1 MQSNMVKHIQTIAR
15 PCILI
20 VEDDEGLAPLI
31 VRHLSESGFVPE
43 WVKSAEEAEVS
54 LLANPKIDAVVLDVM
69 LPGEDGMSFCR
80 RIRKSFSLP
89 IIMVTARGETSDRIL
104 GLDLGADDY
113 LPKPFSLWELEARIK
128 ALLRLCGRLKEAA
141 DEPNIRMLGDLE
153 IDLSS
158 RAVRVAGNAMNL
170 TRSEFDILVR
180 LTENPGR
187 VLSREQL
194 LHSVRGGETEAF
206 DRAIDTHI
214 SNLRQKI
221 ESDPQSPQRLK
232 TVWGLGY
239 KFE

>member
-1 MQSNMVKHIQTIAR
+1 MVKQLQTIAR

-31 VRHLSESGFVPE
+31 VRHLSESGFSSE

-113 LPKPFSLWELEARIK
+113 LSKPFSLWELEARIK
-128 ALLRLCGRLKEAA
+128 ALLRLCGRLKEATQG
-141 DEPNIRMLGDLE
+141 PSIRMLGDLE

-158 RAVRVAGNAMNL
+158 RAVNVAGNAMDL
-170 TRSEFDILVR
+170 TRSEFDILIR

-221 ESDPQSPQRLK
+221 ESDPKSPQRLK

>member
-1 MQSNMVKHIQTIAR
+1 MQTIMVNHDETIAR
-15 PCILI
+15 PNILI
-20 VEDDEGLAPLI
+20 VEDDEGLAPLV
-31 VRHLSESGFVPE
+31 VRHLSESGFEPE
-43 WVKSAEEAEVS
+43 WVKSAEEAEES

-80 RIRKSFSLP
+80 RIRKTFSLP
-89 IIMVTARGETSDRIL
+89 IIMVTARGETSDRIF
-104 GLDLGADDY
+104 GLELGADDY

-128 ALLRLCGRLKEAA
+128 ALLRLCGRLTESAEAS
-141 DEPNIRMLGDLE
+141 DSRTLGDLE
-153 IDLSS
+153 LDMAD
-158 RAVRVAGNAMNL
+158 RAVSLSGKPVDL

-194 LHSVRGGETEAF
+194 LDSVRGGETEAF

-221 ESDPQSPQRLK
+221 ERNPRTPQRLK

>member
-1 MQSNMVKHIQTIAR
+1 MVKSATTTETPR
-15 PCILI
+15 VLI

-31 VRHLSESGFVPE
+31 VRHLSESGFAPE
-43 WVKSAEEAEVS
+43 WVKSAEEAEEV
-54 LLANPKIDAVVLDVM
+54 LLSDPGMDAIVLDVT

-80 RIRKSFSLP
+80 RIRKTFSLP
-89 IIMVTARGETSDRIL
+89 IIMVTARGETSDRIF
-104 GLDLGADDY
+104 GLELGADDY

-128 ALLRLCGRLKEAA
+128 ALLRLCGRLKEPAEA
-141 DEPNIRMLGDLE
+141 INNRTLGDLE
-153 IDLSS
+153 IDLTDRVVS
-158 RAVRVAGNAMNL
+158 VAGNAMDL

-180 LTENPGR
+180 LTEHPGR
-187 VLSREQL
+187 ILSREQL
-194 LHSVRGGETEAF
+194 LESVRGGETEAF

-221 ESDPQSPQRLK
+221 ESDPKSPRQLK